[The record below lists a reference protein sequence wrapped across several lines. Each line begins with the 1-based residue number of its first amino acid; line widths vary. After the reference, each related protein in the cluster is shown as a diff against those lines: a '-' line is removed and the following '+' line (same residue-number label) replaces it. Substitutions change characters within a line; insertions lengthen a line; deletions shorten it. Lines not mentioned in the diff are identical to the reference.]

1 MTNSR
6 CGARRS
12 AVTVGRIFR
21 RINEATQIVNIM
33 HMGKDINL
41 EVKISQ
47 DFDQD
52 KKGRNIQRQKD
63 NENENNFKSKHS
75 HTHSTFVL
83 GNFQTLCFET
93 FSRLQYAVPIS
104 S

>member
-1 MTNSR
+1 
-6 CGARRS
+6 
-12 AVTVGRIFR
+12 
-21 RINEATQIVNIM
+21 M

-52 KKGRNIQRQKD
+52 KKGRHIQRHKD

-75 HTHSTFVL
+75 HTHSTYVL
-83 GNFQTLCFET
+83 GNFQTLF
-93 FSRLQYAVPIS
+93 
-104 S
+104 